1 MLARARGLQVDGQS
15 VTVAVEATAISGV
28 LTSKLSRKRLTVPIS
43 EVEKIVVVAVDDLS
57 SLEL

>member
-1 MLARARGLQVDGQS
+1 MDGQS